1 MDDNKA
7 KGPGQNGRGNRGGNG
22 FSFDEPRRGGGRG
35 DRDGGRG
42 GRGDRRGGPSGRTAG
57 VSYRIDNELTALERA
72 LTKKDLSAMIEPL
85 QSVLRALKPMR
96 LSSLEQ
102 LDSGARGRL
111 LTTLMRVQR
120 MDKPAVEAAPAEAP
134 APEAAPAEA
143 PVPEA
148 APAEAPAEGAPAAE
162 AAPAEAPA
170 PEAAPAAAPAPAPEQ
185 KATPYSDVQFTIGL
199 IWSSIQEKDRA
210 QVAFGKAERQPTEA
224 ELAAPPAPERPAQA
238 ERPERGPRKD
248 RGDRRDRGERR
259 DRPERPARGER
270 PERPAPFVS
279 SGDWQADVKKLE
291 ELGRTRDAGR
301 IHEKNQSYADAA
313 RLYEAGGDVKSALR
327 NAALGKLDDAFKRL
341 SEKLKPEEISEALER
356 AGAFEKLMEFHV
368 ARADFDSIA
377 KLYERANQFDQAGL
391 AWERAGKFSFARKS
405 YERAKDFAGAN
416 RVRELEVSKLIER
429 GDRLGAATLQVG
441 AGKKAEALET
451 LKPLPGPKA
460 FHFMQKLKLTAEADA
475 FAKEELAKA
484 EAENNALQKG
494 RWLELLGRHQE
505 AADLYLA
512 AERKDK
518 AAFVFEAMGQL
529 GRAAE
534 LLEAAGQL
542 DKAQALFTKAGDTA
556 NADRVKALPRPEPK
570 PKAVEAKADGEGEQ
584 LPPPAP
590 SSPTPG
596 STANA

>member
-7 KGPGQNGRGNRGGNG
+7 KGPGQNGRGNRSGNG
-22 FSFDEPRRGGGRG
+22 FSFDEPKRGG
-35 DRDGGRG
+35 DRGGRG
-42 GRGDRRGGPSGRTAG
+42 GDRGGRGGDRGGDRRGGPSGRSSG

-72 LTKKDLSAMIEPL
+72 LTKKDLSAMIDPL

-120 MDKPAVEAAPAEAP
+120 MDKPAVEAAPEAP
-134 APEAAPAEA
+134 AAE
-143 PVPEA
+143 
-148 APAEAPAEGAPAAE
+148 APAAE

-170 PEAAPAAAPAPAPEQ
+170 EGAAPVEAAPATPAPAPEK
-185 KATPYSDVQFTIGL
+185 KANPYSDVQFTIGL

-210 QVAFGKAERQPTEA
+210 DVAFGKAERQPTEA
-224 ELAAPPAPERPAQA
+224 ELAAPPVQERPAQSD
-238 ERPERGPRKD
+238 RPERGPRKD
-248 RGDRRDRGERR
+248 RGERGERR
-259 DRPERPARGER
+259 ERSDRPARAARPER

-313 RLYEAGGDVKSALR
+313 RLYETGGDTKSALR
-327 NAALGKLDDAFKRL
+327 NAALGKLDDVFKRL

-368 ARADFDSIA
+368 ARGDFDSIA

-416 RVRELEVSKLIER
+416 RVRDLEIAKLIER
-429 GDRLGAATLQVG
+429 GDRLGAATLLV
-441 AGKKAEALET
+441 AANKKAEALET
-451 LKPLPGPKA
+451 IKPLPGPKA
-460 FHFMQKLKLTAEADA
+460 FHFMQKLKLNAEADA

-484 EAENNALQKG
+484 EAANNALQKA
-494 RWLELLGRHQE
+494 RWLELTGKHQE
-505 AADLYLA
+505 AADVYLA
-512 AERKDK
+512 ADRKDK

-529 GRAAE
+529 GKAAE

-542 DKAQALFTKAGDTA
+542 DKAQALFTKAGDAA

-570 PKAVEAKADGEGEQ
+570 PKAVEAKSEGEGEQ
-584 LPPPAP
+584 IPPPSP
-590 SSPTPG
+590 SAPTPG

>member
-7 KGPGQNGRGNRGGNG
+7 KGPGQNGRGNRSGNG
-22 FSFDEPRRGGGRG
+22 FSFDEPKRGG
-35 DRDGGRG
+35 DRGGRG
-42 GRGDRRGGPSGRTAG
+42 GDRGGRGGDRGGDRRGGPSGRSSG

-72 LTKKDLSAMIEPL
+72 LTKKDLSAMIDPL

-120 MDKPAVEAAPAEAP
+120 MDKPAVGAAPEAP
-134 APEAAPAEA
+134 AAE
-143 PVPEA
+143 
-148 APAEAPAEGAPAAE
+148 APAAE

-170 PEAAPAAAPAPAPEQ
+170 EGAAPVEAAPATPAPAPEK
-185 KATPYSDVQFTIGL
+185 KANPYSDVQFTIGL

-210 QVAFGKAERQPTEA
+210 DVAFGKAERQPTEA
-224 ELAAPPAPERPAQA
+224 ELAAPPVQERPAQSD
-238 ERPERGPRKD
+238 RPERGPRKD
-248 RGDRRDRGERR
+248 RGERGERR
-259 DRPERPARGER
+259 ERSDRPARAARPER

-313 RLYEAGGDVKSALR
+313 RLYETGGDTKSALR
-327 NAALGKLDDAFKRL
+327 NAALGKLDDVFKRL

-368 ARADFDSIA
+368 ARGDFDSIA

-416 RVRELEVSKLIER
+416 RVRDLEIAKLIER
-429 GDRLGAATLQVG
+429 GDRLGAATLLV
-441 AGKKAEALET
+441 AANKKAEALET
-451 LKPLPGPKA
+451 IKPLPGPKA
-460 FHFMQKLKLTAEADA
+460 FHFMQKLKLNAEADA

-484 EAENNALQKG
+484 EAANNALQKA
-494 RWLELLGRHQE
+494 RWLELTGKHQE
-505 AADLYLA
+505 AADVYLA
-512 AERKDK
+512 ADRKDK

-529 GRAAE
+529 GKAAE

-542 DKAQALFTKAGDTA
+542 DKAQALFTKAGDAA

-570 PKAVEAKADGEGEQ
+570 PKAVEAKSEGEGEQ
-584 LPPPAP
+584 IPPPSP
-590 SSPTPG
+590 SAPTPG